1 MPPVGKIA
9 KLPENLRKWLH
20 QTLVDRAFGDITG
33 VTDELRDMLKQ
44 AGISMS
50 IGRSTVGDESARIK
64 RAQEAIRATTEA
76 ARLIAETA
84 RDDGDTRS
92 EAAMAMVQT
101 EMFDTL
107 MVVRES
113 EAEEDPAARLKL
125 LDKAALALSRMSRA
139 RVSQARWR
147 QEVEE
152 RAKAAADAVA
162 KITKTGGLTPEQQN
176 EIRARIL
183 GITKVPAK
191 PAGT

>member
-9 KLPENLRKWLH
+9 KLPGDIRKWLH

-64 RAQEAIRATTEA
+64 RAAEAIKAATEA
-76 ARLIAETA
+76 TRLIAETA
-84 RDDGDTRS
+84 RDDEDTRS
-92 EAAMAMVQT
+92 EAALALVQT
-101 EMFDTL
+101 DVFETL

-113 EAEEDPAARLKL
+113 EAEKDPAARLKL
-125 LDKAALALSRMSRA
+125 LDKAALTLTRTSRA
-139 RVSQARWR
+139 RVAQARWR

-191 PAGT
+191 TAGA